1 MSNSQNNQPRYK
13 AGDIVGGHILSSQ
26 NEWVPLAQASAAR
39 QAASPKPKW
48 YLNKAL
54 LTTVAVIALF
64 VVIGNISRAAR
75 SDDDAGSG
83 SSTAIAEQPAD
94 NDGAAA
100 GDSEAKADAAKAG
113 TATNPMPQP
122 YVAKGLLGGEKYSLT
137 GRVAADG
144 ADVVQWNM
152 FNDPAPAGF
161 KYVVVELTMTGI
173 DEDGVEPSLASFDLS
188 LSTPEGNTYNEE
200 SGVVLGDGMSK
211 MTQGPK
217 LYPGSAFTGN
227 MTFLVP
233 DTATGFM
240 LYDNGNYVA
249 L

>member
-1 MSNSQNNQPRYK
+1 
-13 AGDIVGGHILSSQ
+13 
-26 NEWVPLAQASAAR
+26 
-39 QAASPKPKW
+39 
-48 YLNKAL
+48 NKAL

-83 SSTAIAEQPAD
+83 SSTAIAEQPAE

-161 KYVVVELTMTGI
+161 RYVVVELTMTGI
-173 DEDGVEPSLASFDLS
+173 DKDGVEPSLASLDLS

-200 SGVVLGDGMSK
+200 FIVLATGMPTMSE
-211 MTQGPK
+211 GPK